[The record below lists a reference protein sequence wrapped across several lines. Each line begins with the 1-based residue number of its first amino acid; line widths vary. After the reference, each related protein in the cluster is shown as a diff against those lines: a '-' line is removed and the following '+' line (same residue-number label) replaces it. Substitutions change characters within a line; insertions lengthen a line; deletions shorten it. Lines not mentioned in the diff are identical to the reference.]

1 MFCCVLNN
9 IYLYD
14 LKNVYDYIFCET
26 GANTFAAMLM
36 KNYLTPT
43 P

>member
-1 MFCCVLNN
+1 M
-9 IYLYD
+9 YLYH
-14 LKNVYDYIFCET
+14 LKNVYDYIFYET
-26 GANTFAAMLM
+26 GANPSAAWLM